1 MRVMLHHDA
10 DHDCPLVCFGQVVS
24 GEPFVLVGRTP
35 KPDFRFADLAHSAD
49 RPGPRIG
56 VAVDVPTPWMTMQDD
71 LRRAGID
78 PASLNRAPDVSRTEE
93 HTPELQSLMR
103 HPYAALCL

>member
-35 KPDFRFADLAHSAD
+35 KPDFHFADLAHSAD

-71 LRRAGID
+71 LRRAGVA
-78 PASLNRAPDVSRTEE
+78 PASINRAPDVGMEIGRASCRERVC
-93 HTPELQSLMR
+93 Q
-103 HPYAALCL
+103 YV